1 MRRGRRRGR
10 RGDGTITERDGR
22 YLARF
27 SRTEGGK
34 RIRESKTFDLRTD
47 AEWWLSQAKRH
58 GEAPAAMTVAE
69 YMEMWLQGKRNVVE
83 STKAQYT
90 NHVRVHIIPELGG
103 YKLVDLRRRH
113 VEAFVDGRSRHISTG
128 TGRKLSAS
136 TVRSILVTLRS
147 ALDEAVPREIPD
159 NPAAKVKAPT
169 VRRPPVHALT
179 VEEAGQLVEAVR
191 GEWIEH
197 LVVFLLGSGLRI
209 GEAVA
214 LNQGDVQDG
223 FVRLRKSK
231 TSIRAVRVSRHGM
244 EALHEAIR
252 QAPRR
257 GKDEPIFFSPR
268 PNRQGV
274 RDRLD
279 RGSAQHA
286 LPRIL
291 ERAGLRRMTPHGLR
305 HGVATLMLADGVP
318 MQLIAEQLGHRNPG
332 MTAKVYAHVDPRLL
346 REAMSI
352 LDEAID
358 EAIGH

>member
-10 RGDGTITERDGR
+10 RGDGTITARDGR
-22 YLARF
+22 YLARI

-34 RIRESKTFDLRTD
+34 RVRESKTFDLRGD

-58 GEAPAAMTVAE
+58 GEAPASMTVAE
-69 YMEMWLQGKRNVVE
+69 FMEMWLKGKRNVRA
-83 STKAQYT
+83 STKLQYE
-90 NHVRVHIIPELGG
+90 NHVRVHIIPILGG
-103 YKLVDLRRRH
+103 YRLVDLRRRH
-113 VEAFVDGRSRHISTG
+113 VEEFVENRARHVSTG
-128 TGRKLSAS
+128 TKRKLSAS

-147 ALDEAVPREIPD
+147 ALEDAVPRDIPD

-169 VRRPPVHALT
+169 VRRPPVHAMT
-179 VEEAGQLVEAVR
+179 VEEAGELVRSVR

-197 LVVFLLGSGLRI
+197 IVRFLLGSGVRI

-214 LNQGDVQDG
+214 LNQGDIQDG
-223 FVRLRKSK
+223 FVRLRRSK
-231 TSIRAVRVSRHGM
+231 TTLRAVRVSEDGM
-244 EALHEAIR
+244 AALHEAVR

-257 GKDEPIFFSPR
+257 GPDEPIFFSPR

-279 RGSAQHA
+279 RGSVQHA
-286 LPRIL
+286 LPRVL
-291 ERAGLRRMTPHGLR
+291 ERAGLRRVTPHGLR

-318 MQLIAEQLGHRNPG
+318 MQMIAEQLGHRNPG

-346 REAMSI
+346 IKAMAV
-352 LDEAID
+352 LDEAVS
-358 EAIGH
+358 ER